1 MSNPSPFVSADRLG
15 LTLPDGRRI
24 FGDLTLALASER
36 TGLVGANGVGKTLL
50 LDLLAGVRD
59 PSEGTVTR
67 TGRVAYVRQSG
78 GRASAPR
85 TSVVADRLGVRTRLA
100 ALRRVL
106 GGGADQADYD
116 LVGDDGWDL
125 PERIHAVLDRV
136 GLGHLPLDRALASV
150 SGGESTRLALAGA
163 LLRRPDLLILDEPT
177 NDLDAPSRSK
187 LLEML
192 EQHSGGLLVVS
203 HDREVLR
210 RVDRIVELTPDGL
223 REYGGAYDLYREARG
238 RERAAAEAELEQAE
252 AARKKVRAGA
262 REARERQARRSA
274 RGRRSR
280 SEGGVPKIVLNAMRN
295 RSEGSTAKLGR
306 VMDQADE
313 RATARVTAARKR
325 VDDAPPL
332 RMDVAPSGVPAG
344 KDVLVLEDL
353 AYTPPGS
360 AHPLFE
366 GIDLVVRGPERVAVT
381 GPNGSGKSTLLR
393 LVMGGLSPDRGRV
406 RLGVPPE
413 SVAWLDQAV
422 ELLRSGET
430 VLAAFRRLHPSWDES
445 HARHVLARYLFAGEA
460 ALAPV
465 DRLSGGERM
474 RAGLACVLGGPVAPP
489 LLVLDEP
496 TNHLDFPSLET
507 VERAVA
513 EFDGA
518 LLVVSHDP
526 DFLEAVGVGRRVALN
541 RGNGRSSVS
550 FDAPRQPG
558 GVGRG

>member
-1 MSNPSPFVSADRLG
+1 MSQPSPFVSADHLG

-24 FGDLTLALASER
+24 FGDLSFALSSER

-50 LDLLAGVRD
+50 LDLLAGARA
-59 PSEGTVTR
+59 PTEGTVTR

-125 PERIHAVLDRV
+125 HERAEAALARV
-136 GLGHLPLDRALASV
+136 GLGHLSLERPLTAV
-150 SGGESTRLALAGA
+150 SGGEATRLALAGA
-163 LLRRPDLLILDEPT
+163 LLEGPDVLILDEPT

-223 REYGGAYDLYREARG
+223 REYGGAYDLYREARD
-238 RERAAAEAELEQAE
+238 RERAAAEAELEHAE
-252 AARKKVRAGA
+252 AARTKTRAGA
-262 REARERQARRSA
+262 RDARERQARRNA

-280 SEGGVPKIVLNAMRN
+280 AEGGMPKVVLNAMRS
-295 RSEGSTAKLGR
+295 RSESSTARLGR
-306 VMDQADE
+306 VMDQAEE
-313 RATARVTAARKR
+313 RASARVAAARRR

-344 KDVLVLEDL
+344 KDVLVLEDVT
-353 AYTPPGS
+353 YTPPGS
-360 AHPLFE
+360 MRPLLE
-366 GIDLVVRGPERVAVT
+366 GIDLVVRGPERIAVT

-393 LVMGGLSPDRGRV
+393 LIMGALPPGRGRV
-406 RLGVPPE
+406 RLGVPGA

-422 ELLRSGET
+422 GILRSGET

-474 RAGLACVLGGPVAPP
+474 RAGLACVLGGPVAPQ

-526 DFLEAVGVGRRVALN
+526 DFLAEVAVERRLDLARV
-541 RGNGRSSVS
+541 
-550 FDAPRQPG
+550 
-558 GVGRG
+558 